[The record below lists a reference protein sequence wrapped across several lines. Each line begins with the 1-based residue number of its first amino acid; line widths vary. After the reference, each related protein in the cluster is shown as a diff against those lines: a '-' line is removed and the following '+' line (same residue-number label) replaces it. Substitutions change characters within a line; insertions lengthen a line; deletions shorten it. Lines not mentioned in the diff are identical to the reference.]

1 MKRKHSVHGNNSG
14 GMGKVI
20 TGLVV
25 GSIVGAAVS
34 LLMAPASGEE
44 TRRRIKD
51 EVDGIQKKARF
62 TAGQVEEKGREI
74 VGEAQGSLESAKEN
88 IVDRITRR
96 TKSVSE

>member
-1 MKRKHSVHGNNSG
+1 MKRKHEVHGNHAG
-14 GMGKVI
+14 GIGKVI

-25 GSIVGAAVS
+25 GSVVGAAVS

-44 TRRRIKD
+44 TRRKIRD
-51 EVDGIQKKARF
+51 EVNGIQKKAKL

-74 VGEAQGSLESAKEN
+74 VGEAKGSMENAKEN

-96 TKSVSE
+96 TKSVSQ